1 MEGHGVR
8 SDNPTSA
15 MPKTEHYQWYTEQ
28 FGPTELHAHAIEE
41 TYFAGRTPFQSVA
54 VLRTAA
60 FGKMLVLDGDTQ
72 SSQADEK
79 IYHETLVHPAMA
91 SVSDRSEVLILG
103 GGEGATLREVLR
115 DPSVRR
121 CTMVDIDGEVV
132 ELSKKYL
139 PEWSEGAFEDPRARV
154 IIGDALKFIKEDQ
167 DRYGVVISDLTEP
180 LPDSPSF
187 PLFNGEVFRDIKSR
201 LAPGGVYVLQ
211 ASTAGF
217 QNMTLHAKM
226 ARTLEKFFRHLRSFY
241 THVPAFDN
249 DWAFIACS
257 DEVDVAATDPARIDA
272 YAGGLRGQNFFYDAE
287 THRRLFA
294 LPLYLRRKL
303 AEGGDVFV

>member
-1 MEGHGVR
+1 
-8 SDNPTSA
+8 
-15 MPKTEHYQWYTEQ
+15 MPKTEHFQWYTEQ
-28 FGPTELHAHAIEE
+28 FAPTELHAHAIEE

-54 VLRTAA
+54 VLRTPV
-60 FGKMLVLDGDTQ
+60 FGKLLVLDGDTQ
-72 SSQADEK
+72 SSQNDEK
-79 IYHETLVHPAMA
+79 IYHESLVHPAMA
-91 SVSDRSEVLILG
+91 AAEDRAEVLILG

-121 CTMVDIDGEVV
+121 CTMVDIDGQVV

-139 PEWSEGAFEDPRARV
+139 PEWSDGAFDDPRARV
-154 IIGDALKFIKEDQ
+154 IIGDALTFLKEDEG
-167 DRYGVVISDLTEP
+167 RYGVVISDLTEP

-187 PLFNGEVFRDIKSR
+187 PLFNGEVFRDVKAR

-217 QNMTLHAKM
+217 HNMALHAKM
-226 ARTLEKFFRHLRSFY
+226 ARSLRAHFTHVRSFY

-257 DEVDVAATDPARIDA
+257 DDRDIATTDSARISA
-272 YAGGLRGQNFFYDAE
+272 YAGQLRGENFFYDAE

-294 LPLYLRRKL
+294 LPLYLRREL
-303 AEGGDVFV
+303 AKDGDVFA

>member
-1 MEGHGVR
+1 
-8 SDNPTSA
+8 

-28 FGPTELHAHAIEE
+28 FSPTELHAHAIEE

-54 VLRTAA
+54 VLRTPV

-79 IYHETLVHPAMA
+79 IYHESLVHPAMA
-91 SVSDRSEVLILG
+91 AAGDRAEVLILG
-103 GGEGATLREVLR
+103 GGEGATLREALR

-121 CTMVDIDGEVV
+121 CTMVDIDGQVV
-132 ELSKKYL
+132 ELAKRYL
-139 PEWSEGAFEDPRARV
+139 PEWSDGAFDDPRARV
-154 IIGDALKFIKEDQ
+154 IIGDALKFIKEDG

-187 PLFNGEVFRDIKSR
+187 PLFNGEVFRDIKAR

-217 QNMTLHAKM
+217 HNMALHAKM
-226 ARTLEKFFRHLRSFY
+226 ARSLRAHFKHVRSFY

-257 DEVDVAATDPARIDA
+257 DAADVAATEPARIEA
-272 YAGGLRGQNFFYDAE
+272 YVGALRGENFFYDAE

-294 LPLYLRRKL
+294 LPLYLRREL
-303 AEGGDVFV
+303 AQGGDVFA

>member
-1 MEGHGVR
+1 
-8 SDNPTSA
+8 

-28 FGPTELHAHAIEE
+28 FAPTELHAHAIDE

-54 VLRTAA
+54 VLSTPV

-79 IYHETLVHPAMA
+79 IYHESLVHPAMA
-91 SVSDRSEVLILG
+91 SAADRGEVLILG

-121 CTMVDIDGEVV
+121 CTMVDIDGQVV
-132 ELSKKYL
+132 ELAKRYL
-139 PEWSEGAFEDPRARV
+139 PEWSDGAYDDPRARV
-154 IIGDALKFIKEDQ
+154 VIGDALAFIKEDS

-187 PLFNGEVFRDIKSR
+187 PLFNGDVFSDIKAR

-217 QNMTLHAKM
+217 HNMALHAKM
-226 ARTLEKFFRHLRSFY
+226 ARSLRAYFTHVRSFY

-249 DWAFIACS
+249 DWAFLACS
-257 DEVDVAATDPARIDA
+257 DDTDVATTDPARINA
-272 YAGGLRGQNFFYDAE
+272 YVRSLRGENWFYDAE

-294 LPLYLRRKL
+294 LPLYLRREL
-303 AEGGDVFV
+303 AKDGDVFA